1 MRRSAANLR
10 AVNPVAWPDGADGGA
25 VVGSGGGLESSSRML
40 WGNEGFV
47 FDVL

>member
-1 MRRSAANLR
+1 MRLSAANLR
-10 AVNPVAWPDGADGGA
+10 AVNPVGWPGRADGC
-25 VVGSGGGLESSSRML
+25 GGGNLESSTHML